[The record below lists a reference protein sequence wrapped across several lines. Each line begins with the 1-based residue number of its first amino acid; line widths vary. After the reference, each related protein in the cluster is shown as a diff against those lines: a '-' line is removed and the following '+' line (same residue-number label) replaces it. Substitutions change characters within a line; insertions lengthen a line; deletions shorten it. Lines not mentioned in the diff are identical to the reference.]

1 MMQTTVLR
9 RGSVTVS
16 DHRCSSGPGDAP
28 FAEQHGGWALA
39 YVRSGAFSYSH
50 CGRRFEMAPGAILA
64 GHPGDDFV
72 CSHDHVH
79 GDHCLSFHFAP
90 ELAEAA
96 ASGLEAYRVGAI
108 GPHPEL
114 MVLGERAAAAA
125 DADEPMA
132 LEEAG
137 LTLAARF
144 AEIAAGR
151 AAAPLELTAR
161 DRRRA
166 ALAAL
171 WLDANS
177 EEEVD
182 LKAAADFVCLSPF
195 HFLRIFKAAMGA
207 TPHQYLVACR
217 LRHAARRLAAEDTS
231 VSAIAF
237 EVGFGD
243 LSNFVRSFRR
253 AAGVSPGRWRAMTR
267 R

>member
-1 MMQTTVLR
+1 MMQITVLR
-9 RGSVTVS
+9 RGPVTVC

-28 FAEQHGGWALA
+28 FAEQHGGWSLA
-39 YVRSGAFSYSH
+39 YVRAGAFSYRH
-50 CGRRFEMAPGAILA
+50 CGRGFEMAPGAVLA

-79 GDHCLSFHFAP
+79 GDHCLSFRFEP
-90 ELAEAA
+90 ETAEAVA
-96 ASGLEAYRVGAI
+96 CGLSAYRIGAI

-125 DADEPMA
+125 DAGEPMA

-144 AEIAAGR
+144 GEVAAGR
-151 AAAPLELTAR
+151 DTAPLGLTAR

-177 EEEVD
+177 EEEID
-182 LKAAADFVCLSPF
+182 LKAAAGFVDLSPF
-195 HFLRIFKAAMGA
+195 HFLRLFKAVMGV

-217 LRHAARRLAAEDTS
+217 LRHAARRLAAEDTP

-253 AAGVSPGRWRAMTR
+253 AAGVSPGRWRALAR